1 MRGRMRV
8 RNYIIELDR
17 IDEDRWIL
25 SIITTIIITI
35 LTYILITV
43 IKIPQNPVKPKEVVE
58 FEFVAPEI
66 KKKVI
71 EIKPKEIKPQEKPEE
86 KDIQETP
93 EIDLNIFVDIPANIQ
108 SLPQDLPASDQFK
121 IFEQE
126 NPLEEHAQA
135 TVQIIDGLM
144 LEETELDPIS
154 VNKGFS
160 TDSDNDNVKSTIIT
174 PNIGDRSLRGNMGIS
189 TTIRNREQVLSN
201 NFKGF
206 QGDITWEEVLDPI
219 FEWIKT
225 HSSPIGQVPFFK
237 LSKNDNTAITARINI
252 SVNDVKYELLL
263 SCKIDKKQITIC
275 LVTQSDS
282 KYVMLVDQGLTKTS
296 TVFNTGKVR
305 RNDEGEIINFREGT
319 YKNARDP
326 EAQEFMKIFWQ
337 WAKTVTEKG

>member
-1 MRGRMRV
+1 MRV
-8 RNYIIELDR
+8 RNYAIELDR
-17 IDEDRWIL
+17 IDEERWIL
-25 SIITTIIITI
+25 AIFITVIIT
-35 LTYILITV
+35 LLSYIFINI

-58 FEFVAPEI
+58 FDFVAPEV

-71 EIKPKEIKPQEKPEE
+71 EVKPKEIKPQPDPEE
-86 KDIQETP
+86 KVLQETP
-93 EIDLNIFVDIPANIQ
+93 EIVLNIFVEMPNNVQ

-135 TVQIIDGLM
+135 TIQITDGMM
-144 LEETELDPIS
+144 LEETELDPIN
-154 VNKGFS
+154 VKKGFS
-160 TDSDNDNVKSTIIT
+160 SDLDNENIKSTIIT
-174 PNIGDRSLRGNMGIS
+174 PNIGDRSLKGNMGIS

-206 QGDITWEEVLDPI
+206 RGDITWEELLDPI
-219 FEWIKT
+219 LEWIKT
-225 HSSPIGQVPFFK
+225 NSSPIGQVPSYK
-237 LSKNDNTAITARINI
+237 LSSNDPTATTARINI
-252 SVNDVKYELLL
+252 SVNDIKYELLL

-275 LVTQSDS
+275 LVTQSDN

-305 RNDEGEIINFREGT
+305 RNDQGEIINFREGT
-319 YKNARDP
+319 YKNAQDP

-337 WAKTVTEKG
+337 WAKTVTEKS

>member
-1 MRGRMRV
+1 MKV
-8 RNYIIELDR
+8 RDYIIELDR

-25 SIITTIIITI
+25 AIFTTIIITI
-35 LTYILITV
+35 LTYILINI

-71 EIKPKEIKPQEKPEE
+71 EIKPKEIKPQETSEE
-86 KDIQETP
+86 KNLQESP
-93 EIDLNIFVDIPANIQ
+93 EVVLDIFVEMPNNIQ

-126 NPLEEHAQA
+126 NALEEHAQA
-135 TVQIIDGLM
+135 TIQITDGMM
-144 LEETELDPIS
+144 LEETEFDPIN

-160 TDSDNDNVKSTIIT
+160 TDLDNDNIKSTIIT
-174 PNIGDRSLRGNMGIS
+174 PNIGDRSLKGNMGIS

-206 QGDITWEEVLDPI
+206 RGDITWEEMLDPI
-219 FEWIKT
+219 FEWLKT

-237 LSKNDNTAITARINI
+237 LSNNDNTATTARINI
-252 SVNDVKYELLL
+252 SVNDIKYELLL

-275 LVTQSDS
+275 LITQTDN

-296 TVFNTGKVR
+296 TIFNTGKVR
-305 RNDEGEIINFREGT
+305 RNDQGEIINFREGT
-319 YKNARDP
+319 YKNAQAP

>member
-1 MRGRMRV
+1 MRV

-25 SIITTIIITI
+25 AVFTTLIITL
-35 LTYILITV
+35 LTYILINI

-58 FEFVAPEI
+58 FDFVAPEV
-66 KKKVI
+66 KKKII
-71 EIKPKEIKPQEKPEE
+71 EIKPKEIKPQPNPEEKVLEEKPEVVL
-86 KDIQETP
+86 DIFM
-93 EIDLNIFVDIPANIQ
+93 EIPNNIQ
-108 SLPQDLPASDQFK
+108 SLPQDLPSSDQFK

-135 TVQIIDGLM
+135 TIQITDGMM
-144 LEETELDPIS
+144 LEQTEFDPIN
-154 VNKGFS
+154 VKKGFS
-160 TDSDNDNVKSTIIT
+160 SDMDNENIKSTIIT
-174 PNIGDRSLRGNMGIS
+174 PNIGDRSLKGNMGIS

-206 QGDITWEEVLDPI
+206 RGDISWEEMLEPI
-219 FEWIKT
+219 LEWLKT
-225 HSSPIGQVPFFK
+225 HSSAIGQVPAYK
-237 LSKNDNTAITARINI
+237 LSNNDNTAITAREMI

-263 SCKIDKKQITIC
+263 SCKMDKKQITIC
-275 LVTQSDS
+275 LVTLSDS

-305 RNDEGEIINFREGT
+305 RNDQGEIVHFREGT
-319 YKNARDP
+319 YKNAQDP